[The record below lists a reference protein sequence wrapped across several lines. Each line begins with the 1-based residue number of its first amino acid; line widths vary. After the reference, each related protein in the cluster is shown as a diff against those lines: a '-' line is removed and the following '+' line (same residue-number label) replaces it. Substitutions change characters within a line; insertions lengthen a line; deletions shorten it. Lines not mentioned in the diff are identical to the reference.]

1 MSGSRARLTAL
12 SFAFLCAVVVPAG
25 QSVAPPPNATSR
37 AADPAGFEGF
47 DEYVAGVMR
56 EWKVPGVAVGVI
68 RDGKV
73 VLARGFGYRN
83 VEKQMPV
90 TSQTLMAIGSNS
102 KSFTVTLLGILSDE
116 GRLDWD
122 APVRTYLP
130 DFELKDDVA
139 SKLMTPT
146 DLVTHRS
153 GLPRHD
159 SLWYGRA
166 FSRKDLYQRL
176 RYLEPSATFRQRYQY
191 NNLMF
196 MTAGYLIEQIT
207 QESWDASIKQRIF
220 TPLGMTHSN
229 TSVRDLAPSA
239 DHSLAYMIRD
249 GQVLAVP
256 FRNIDA
262 VAPAGSINSN
272 VDDMLRYVQM
282 HIDQGAFEGKAII
295 SKRFAVRMQSLHSA
309 PALTLDLDAPK
320 YTETGPAG
328 YGLGVGVGSYRGH
341 KLVNHGG
348 GIDGFISSMSWMPDD
363 RLGVVVLSN
372 LGGNNPVPGIIM
384 ANAYDRLLG
393 LTQVDGVSRARAS
406 IARAR
411 QREED
416 EQRKRAAER
425 VPGTSPSHPLP
436 DYAGAFEHPGYGT
449 VTITPQGAGLS
460 LKIDDFL
467 TPFEHFH
474 YDVFQSVKAA
484 DAPWIR
490 GSARIAFT
498 TGSAGKVDSV
508 AIPLEPA
515 VADVV
520 FKRKP
525 TAASSSGAGDPS
537 TRKR

>member
-12 SFAFLCAVVVPAG
+12 FFALLFAVVVPAG
-25 QSVAPPPNATSR
+25 QSVAPSPNATSR

-73 VLARGFGYRN
+73 VVARGFGYRN
-83 VEKQMPV
+83 VEKQLPV

-102 KSFTVTLLGILSDE
+102 KSFTVTVMGILSDE

-130 DFELKDDVA
+130 DLQLHDDVA
-139 SKLMTPT
+139 SRLMTPT

-159 SLWYGRA
+159 SLWYGRP

-196 MTAGYLIEQIT
+196 MTAGCLIEAIS
-207 QESWDASIKQRIF
+207 EEPWDSVIKQRIF
-220 TPLGMTHSN
+220 TPLGMTRSN
-229 TSVRDLAPSA
+229 TSVRDLPASG
-239 DHSLAYMIRD
+239 DHSLAYMNRQ
-249 GQVLAVP
+249 GQVTAVP

-272 VDDMLRYVQM
+272 VDEMLWYVQM
-282 HIDQGAFEGKAII
+282 HIDQGAFDGKTIV
-295 SKRFAVRMQSLHSA
+295 SRRFAMRMQSMHSA
-309 PALTLDLDAPK
+309 PGLTLDLDAPK
-320 YTETGPAG
+320 YTETGPSG

-341 KLVNHGG
+341 KLVSHGG

-372 LGGNNPVPGIIM
+372 LGGTNPVPGIIM
-384 ANAYDRLLG
+384 SNVYDRLLG
-393 LTQVDGVSRARAS
+393 LTQVDGVSRAKAALERT
-406 IARAR
+406 RK
-411 QREED
+411 REYE

-425 VPGTSPSHPLP
+425 ISGTSPSHSLS
-436 DYAGAFEHPGYGT
+436 DYAGTFEHPAYG
-449 VTITPQGAGLS
+449 VVSITQQGAGLQ
-460 LKIDDFL
+460 LTIDEFV

-474 YDVFQSVKAA
+474 YDVFQSLKAD

-490 GSARIAFT
+490 GSARIMFT
-498 TGSAGKVDSV
+498 SGATGKVDSV

-515 VADVV
+515 VADIV

-525 TAASSSGAGDPS
+525 STSSSGG
-537 TRKR
+537 